1 MHIHNLSDKASI
13 LNQYLLEIRDK
24 TIQKDTMRFRR
35 NLERIA
41 NILGYE
47 LSKSLEYKNQPI
59 TTPLEE
65 TSAKKLSE
73 TLVICSV
80 LRAGL
85 PLHQGLLQVF
95 DRSENAFISAFR
107 HPAEIERGFEIITD
121 YVATPKLEGK
131 TLILADPMLAT
142 GDSLVATY
150 NSLLRFGIPKQIHVV
165 CVIGSSYGVDHI
177 NSTLPEASHLWIA
190 DVDPQLNDKSYIV
203 PGLGDAGDLAFGS
216 KL

>member
-1 MHIHNLSDKASI
+1 MHIHNLSNKASI
-13 LNQYLLEIRDK
+13 LNQYLLEIRDE

-35 NLERIA
+35 NLERIG

-73 TLVICSV
+73 SLVICSV

-107 HPAEIERGFEIITD
+107 HPAENERGFEIITD

-177 NSTLPEASHLWIA
+177 NSTLPDASHLWIA
-190 DVDPQLNDKSYIV
+190 DVDPQLNDKSYII

>member
-13 LNQYLLEIRDK
+13 LNQYLLEIRDE

-35 NLERIA
+35 NLERIG

-73 TLVICSV
+73 SLVICSV

-107 HPAEIERGFEIITD
+107 HPAENERGFEIITD
-121 YVATPKLEGK
+121 YVATPNLEGK

-150 NSLLRFGIPKQIHVV
+150 NSLLRFGIPKQVHVV

-177 NSTLPEASHLWIA
+177 NSTLPDASHLWIA
-190 DVDPQLNDKSYIV
+190 DVDPQLNDKSYII

>member
-13 LNQYLLEIRDK
+13 LNQYQLEIRDE

-35 NLERIA
+35 NLERIG

-73 TLVICSV
+73 SLVICSV

-107 HPAEIERGFEIITD
+107 HPAENERGFEIITD
-121 YVATPKLEGK
+121 YVATPNLEGK

-177 NSTLPEASHLWIA
+177 NSTLPDASHLWIA
-190 DVDPQLNDKSYIV
+190 DVDPQLNDKSYII

>member
-13 LNQYLLEIRDK
+13 LNQYLLEIRDE

-35 NLERIA
+35 NLERIG

-107 HPAEIERGFEIITD
+107 HPAENERGFEIITD
-121 YVATPKLEGK
+121 YVATPNLEDK

-177 NSTLPEASHLWIA
+177 NSTLPDASHLWIA
-190 DVDPQLNDKSYIV
+190 DVDPQLNDKSYII

>member
-13 LNQYLLEIRDK
+13 LNQYLLEIRDE

-35 NLERIA
+35 NLERIG

-73 TLVICSV
+73 SLVICSV

-107 HPAEIERGFEIITD
+107 HPTENERGFEIITD
-121 YVATPKLEGK
+121 YVATPNLEGK

-150 NSLLRFGIPKQIHVV
+150 NSLLRFGIPKQVHVV

-177 NSTLPEASHLWIA
+177 NSTLPDASHLWIA
-190 DVDPQLNDKSYIV
+190 DVDPQLNDKSYII